1 MNETVVPDQTKRSL
15 FKDRPVTLVVAAV
28 LLLLLILVYAVLP
41 LTGLERV
48 LLRGG
53 VQRASRGQFQGN
65 FNLDDLPG
73 GQNFTPG
80 NLPQGQNFDQSN
92 PGTNPD
98 FTGPRQFNANS
109 GLNAVLRILTNVLYW
124 TVTALG
130 FLAIVGLWLKKR
142 WGILLAV
149 FLAVVA
155 FAFTVTSMFRPMLN
169 AFTIATNVSTLLLSV
184 GVVVMSLLPQT
195 RKATVAV

>member
-80 NLPQGQNFDQSN
+80 NLPQGQN
-92 PGTNPD
+92 
-98 FTGPRQFNANS
+98 
-109 GLNAVLRILTNVLYW
+109 VLHW

-130 FLAIVGLWLKKR
+130 LLAIVGLWLKKR

-155 FAFTVTSMFRPMLN
+155 FAFTVTSMFRPMFN

>member
-1 MNETVVPDQTKRSL
+1 
-15 FKDRPVTLVVAAV
+15 
-28 LLLLLILVYAVLP
+28 
-41 LTGLERV
+41 
-48 LLRGG
+48 
-53 VQRASRGQFQGN
+53 
-65 FNLDDLPG
+65 
-73 GQNFTPG
+73 
-80 NLPQGQNFDQSN
+80 
-92 PGTNPD
+92 
-98 FTGPRQFNANS
+98 
-109 GLNAVLRILTNVLYW
+109 LNAVLRILNNVLHW

-130 FLAIVGLWLKKR
+130 LLAIVGLWLKKR

-155 FAFTVTSMFRPMLN
+155 FAFTVISLFRPMLN

>member
-1 MNETVVPDQTKRSL
+1 
-15 FKDRPVTLVVAAV
+15 
-28 LLLLLILVYAVLP
+28 
-41 LTGLERV
+41 
-48 LLRGG
+48 
-53 VQRASRGQFQGN
+53 
-65 FNLDDLPG
+65 
-73 GQNFTPG
+73 
-80 NLPQGQNFDQSN
+80 NLPQGQNFDQNN

-109 GLNAVLRILTNVLYW
+109 GLNAVLRILNNVLHW

-130 FLAIVGLWLKKR
+130 LLAIVGLWLKKR

-155 FAFTVTSMFRPMLN
+155 FAFTVTSMFRPMFN